1 MTISIEVTSGINTL
15 QGSIGAPI
23 CPNNVSI
30 IKYDNYYRRSVI
42 FRVTPS

>member
-1 MTISIEVTSGINTL
+1 MTISIEEGINTL

-30 IKYDNYYRRSVI
+30 IKYDNYYRRCVV
-42 FRVTPS
+42 FKVNPS